1 MFNTKM
7 CCRRRRSTTLAE
19 KSFRKEKALTDGA
32 AKKLIENYESIVDVD
47 VGFDVDVDGV
57 VARIKSEN

>member
-7 CCRRRRSTTLAE
+7 CCRRRSTTLAE

-32 AKKLIENYESIVDVD
+32 AEKLIENYESIVDV
-47 VGFDVDVDGV
+47 DVDVDGV